1 MSAIGMEDN
10 DGRLS
15 PENELTQYFLINRTD
30 ELIESF
36 QMNSRLM

>member
-30 ELIESF
+30 ELIECFSIK
-36 QMNSRLM
+36 